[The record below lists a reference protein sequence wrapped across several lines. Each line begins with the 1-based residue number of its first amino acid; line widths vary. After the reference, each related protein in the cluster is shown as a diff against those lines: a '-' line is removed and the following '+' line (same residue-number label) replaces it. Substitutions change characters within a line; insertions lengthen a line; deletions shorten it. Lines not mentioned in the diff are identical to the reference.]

1 MVYFQPP
8 QSNAV
13 AVDYC
18 LGVKHRYVEY
28 FRVNSL
34 STHQILSFLRA
45 QNSVCY
51 RDSIY
56 IIQIEL
62 NAQVTSFHYQLTPSQ
77 PYTTPTILREEIL
90 GINGY
95 LNMESSLIISLIFSG
110 NFLVKS
116 LYELSA
122 DVYRNVLHASLCH
135 TFNFYPDLSFPKNY
149 RHALLQSQAQVSQ
162 YYLICTFT
170 FL

>member
-1 MVYFQPP
+1 MVYFQPLR
-8 QSNAV
+8 SNAV

-34 STHQILSFLRA
+34 STHQTLSFLRA
-45 QNSVCY
+45 QNSICY

-62 NAQVTSFHYQLTPSQ
+62 NAQVSSFYYQLTPSHA
-77 PYTTPTILREEIL
+77 YTTPTILTEEIL

-95 LNMESSLIISLIFSG
+95 LNMESSLVISLVLSG
-110 NFLVKS
+110 NFLAKS
-116 LYELSA
+116 SYELSA

-135 TFNFYPDLSFPKNY
+135 TFFYPDFSSPQNY
-149 RHALLQSQAQVSQ
+149 RHALLWSQAQVSQ